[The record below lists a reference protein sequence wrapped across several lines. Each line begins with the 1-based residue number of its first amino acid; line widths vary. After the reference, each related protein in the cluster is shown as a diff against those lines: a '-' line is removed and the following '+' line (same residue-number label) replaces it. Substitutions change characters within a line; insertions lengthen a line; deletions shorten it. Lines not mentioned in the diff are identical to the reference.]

1 MNAQRKRRSSRMMAW
16 AVGLTTAIAAAA
28 GAAAS
33 DLKPLAGTN
42 PAWSEECGSCHLPY
56 PPQLL
61 PPSSWHAIMNGL
73 NRHFGTD
80 ASVDAATAA
89 SIRAFLTAN
98 AGRERSGR
106 AEAPLL
112 RITETAWFR
121 HEHSGAVAA
130 AWNGGQVRSPADC
143 AACHRR
149 ADTGDFGKR
158 SRRLPS

>member
-1 MNAQRKRRSSRMMAW
+1 MA
-16 AVGLTTAIAAAA
+16 ISAAA

-33 DLKPLAGTN
+33 DLRPLTGTN
-42 PAWSEECGSCHLPY
+42 APWSNECGSCHLPY

-61 PPSSWHAIMNGL
+61 PPSSWRAIMSGL
-73 NRHFGTD
+73 DRHFGTD
-80 ASVDAATAA
+80 ASVDAKTAA
-89 SIRAFLTAN
+89 RIGDFLVAN
-98 AGRERSGR
+98 AGRESSRR

-112 RITETAWFR
+112 RITDTPWFR

-130 AWNGGQVRSPADC
+130 AWSRGQVRSPADC

>member
-1 MNAQRKRRSSRMMAW
+1 MNAQRKRRSPRMLAW
-16 AVGLTTAIAAAA
+16 ALGLTTAIAAAA

-33 DLKPLAGTN
+33 DVKPLAGTN
-42 PAWSEECGSCHLPY
+42 AAWSEECGICHLRY

-73 NRHFGTD
+73 DRHFGTD
-80 ASVDAATAA
+80 AGVDAAAAA
-89 SIRAFLTAN
+89 SIRAFLVAN

-112 RITETAWFR
+112 RITETPWFR

-130 AWNGGQVRSPADC
+130 AWSRGQVKSPADC

-149 ADTGDFGKR
+149 ADAGDFGKR

>member
-1 MNAQRKRRSSRMMAW
+1 MNAQRKRRSPRMIAW
-16 AVGLTTAIAAAA
+16 ALGLTTAIAAAA

-42 PAWSEECGSCHLPY
+42 AAWSEECGSCHLPY

-73 NRHFGTD
+73 DRHFGTD
-80 ASVDAATAA
+80 AGVDAATAA
-89 SIRAFLTAN
+89 SIRAFLIAN

-112 RITETAWFR
+112 RITETPWFR
-121 HEHSGAVAA
+121 HEHSGAATA
-130 AWNGGQVRSPADC
+130 AWNRGQVRSAADC

>member
-1 MNAQRKRRSSRMMAW
+1 MHAQSKRRPPRARAW
-16 AVGLTTAIAAAA
+16 ALGLTMAISAAA

-33 DLKPLAGTN
+33 DLRPLVGTSA
-42 PAWSEECGSCHLPY
+42 PWSNECGSCHLPY

-61 PPSSWHAIMNGL
+61 PPSSWRAIMNGL
-73 NRHFGTD
+73 DRHFGTD

-89 SIRAFLTAN
+89 TIGDFLVAN
-98 AGRERSGR
+98 AGRERFGR
-106 AEAPLL
+106 AETPLL
-112 RITETAWFR
+112 RITDTPWFR

-130 AWNGGQVRSPADC
+130 AWGRGQVRSPADC